1 MITRPSDASSG
12 PDRSRG
18 PGHDALAAQAAQTAQ
33 TADPTSLPAAA
44 GLGLL
49 SLGGWLLTT
58 SRPWQKP
65 GSPLTLTLD
74 WTASATLL
82 LCGLLL
88 LARCVRTVHRPAA
101 APYAVPYADPCAI
114 PRQPCDP
121 GGGSPGSLDPS
132 DQSDHSGPSAA
143 PARPTDR

>member
-1 MITRPSDASSG
+1 MITRPSDEASG
-12 PDRSRG
+12 PDRG
-18 PGHDALAAQAAQTAQ
+18 PGHGAQ
-33 TADPTSLPAAA
+33 TADPTSLPAAG

-88 LARCVRTVHRPAA
+88 MARCVRTVHRPSAAPHA
-101 APYAVPYADPCAI
+101 APYAGPRAI
-114 PRQPCDP
+114 PRQPSDP
-121 GGGSPGSLDPS
+121 DGGPPGPPGP
-132 DQSDHSGPSAA
+132 SGPPAT
-143 PARPTDR
+143 PARQTDR